1 MGKNKSNI
9 LKFALSETVKAIA
22 DYKMIE
28 NGDRIAVGLSGGKD
42 SSSLLYILAYY
53 QKYYPYD
60 FEIVP
65 IHVTMGFDDMDITPL
80 KEFCDSLGLPLH
92 VQQGDIGKI
101 VFDIRQEKNPCSL
114 CANLRR
120 GALNSAAVELN
131 CNKVALAHHL
141 DDCIETFF
149 MSLIYTAQIGT
160 FSPRTFLNRTGLTVV
175 RPFVYL
181 HERDVIRLANKYEIP
196 IIHNPC
202 PADKKTKRE
211 EAKALVDELSKRFNH
226 RLRDD
231 FITALKN
238 FDANK
243 LWPKVMR

>member
-9 LKFALSETVKAIA
+9 LKWALSQTIKAIA

-60 FEIVP
+60 FEIQP
-65 IHVTMGFDDMDITPL
+65 IHVTMGFEDMDITPL
-80 KEFCDSLGLPLH
+80 KEFCDSLGLPLY
-92 VQQGDIGKI
+92 VQPGEIGRI
-101 VFDIRQEKNPCSL
+101 VFDARQEKNPCAL

-120 GALNSAAVELN
+120 GALNSAAVELK

-141 DDCIETFF
+141 DDAIETFF
-149 MSLIYTAQIGT
+149 MSLFYNAQLRT
-160 FSPRTFLNRTGLTVV
+160 FSPRTFLDRTGVTVV

-181 HERDVIRLANKYEIP
+181 PEKDVIRLAKKYDVP
-196 IIHNPC
+196 IIFNPC

-211 EAKALVDELSKRFNH
+211 EAKKFVTELSQQH
-226 RLRDD
+226 PRLRDD

-238 FDANK
+238 FDSRN
-243 LWPKVMR
+243 LWPPVMR